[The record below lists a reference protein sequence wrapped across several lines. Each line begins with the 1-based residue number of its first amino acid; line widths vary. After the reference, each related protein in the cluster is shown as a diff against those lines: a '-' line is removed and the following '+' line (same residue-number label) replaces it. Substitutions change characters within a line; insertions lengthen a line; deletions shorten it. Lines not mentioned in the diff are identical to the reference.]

1 MANTSVTLR
10 DGESATVGI
19 VTSRTVY
26 SANVGTVGPPGP
38 SGSPAGSNL
47 ALNIL
52 TANSVITA
60 NLKFADNTT
69 QTTAYTGNVSY
80 LQGASLSDIQA
91 YITSNASAAYSN
103 AVANAAALYQTTAG
117 LSVNVA
123 TLTSNNST
131 YFGGY
136 TWSSP
141 AAVGTTTANSANF
154 TTVNAASYTV
164 GSAFVA
170 NTTGA
175 YHTGTV
181 NAASYT
187 VGSAFVAN
195 TIGITSTGFA
205 NIVSDTASIQV
216 GNTTAYFNGN
226 TTGFYPISNTVS
238 SALGNT
244 TARWVFTG
252 VSATVSGVFT
262 GGGILITGANS
273 NIGSTT
279 AASTVQLGY
288 GATISGALKTI
299 YLGTSGAAGST
310 TNVII
315 GSTLSNTFV
324 TINANTTTFTGS
336 LSGIT
341 TVNSASYTVG
351 SAFVAN
357 STVVTTSG
365 LFTGNTGN
373 NFAIGYRD
381 VPQNFTNTTYTF
393 ALGDAGKHILTQ
405 NSGSSTQTLTLPN
418 SSSVAFQTGT
428 AIAVVVQSAGT
439 VLLANG
445 VGVTMYLAGNSTA
458 KSSITLNTYSQST
471 ALKIGTDTWFITS
484 TSAA

>member
-1 MANTSVTLR
+1 MDFPFLSSWTSNIYNTSAYFAIGAASLNVTGTSKFNGAASF
-10 DGESATVGI
+10 DSVPTFSAGLGATTINGTLGVTGVTTLTGAASGLI
-19 VTSRTVY
+19 VS
-26 SANVGTVGPPGP
+26 VGTASFSVTP
-38 SGSPAGSNL
+38 
-47 ALNIL
+47 
-52 TANSVITA
+52 TATGTIT
-60 NLKFADNTT
+60 LGRGTGTGTITLGQSTGT
-69 QTTAYTGNVSY
+69 QTIAI
-80 LQGASLSDIQA
+80 A
-91 YITSNASAAYSN
+91 
-103 AVANAAALYQTTAG
+103 
-117 LSVNVA
+117 
-123 TLTSNNST
+123 
-131 YFGGY
+131 
-136 TWSSP
+136 
-141 AAVGTTTANSANF
+141 
-154 TTVNAASYTV
+154 
-164 GSAFVA
+164 
-170 NTTGA
+170 TGA
-175 YHTGTV
+175 T
-181 NAASYT
+181 
-187 VGSAFVAN
+187 
-195 TIGITSTGFA
+195 TSG
-205 NIVSDTASIQV
+205 NI
-216 GNTTAYFNGN
+216 
-226 TTGFYPISNTVS
+226 
-238 SALGNT
+238 
-244 TARWVFTG
+244 
-252 VSATVSGVFT
+252 
-262 GGGILITGANS
+262 
-273 NIGSTT
+273 
-279 AASTVQLGY
+279 
-288 GATISGALKTI
+288 KTI
-299 YLGTSGAAGST
+299 NMGTSGAAGST

-428 AIAVVVQSAGT
+428 TIDVVVQSAGT